1 MLRWRQKEVK
11 TILVSVQVTHLI
23 HHYYA
28 EVKNRVHVSRGIND
42 PSSSWERSRT
52 CVFEDC
58 RVGTQ
63 LVDHESDMLIFR
75 GMSRERCFSVQVSH
89 HFYWDSCLCVF
100 FISSLLIIGTE
111 WRRRRRRKTNKQ
123 RNKQNTLI
131 FPFFLSEYAVAILW
145 GSILET
151 EEEENTKRTNNK
163 YTLKSYVKNLYEKRY
178 ICMQQ
183 EEKQNTHAHT
193 RVYCWSKK
201 SVVGWLAVLA
211 ESFIVVW
218 SSVVLPGFFITVTRP
233 PNSSNRKGVVLLLA
247 QMSWRE
253 SQRGH
258 HFQGLN

>member
-1 MLRWRQKEVK
+1 MLRWRQN
-11 TILVSVQVTHLI
+11 HLI
-23 HHYYA
+23 YHCWQQM
-28 EVKNRVHVSRGIND
+28 KNRVHVCRGISY
-42 PSSSWERSRT
+42 PSSSWKRSRT
-52 CVFEDC
+52 CAFEDC
-58 RVGTQ
+58 RVDTQ
-63 LVDHESDMLIFR
+63 LVDHESAFLRFR
-75 GMSRERCFSVQVSH
+75 GMSHELCYSVQFSH
-89 HFYWDSCLCVF
+89 HFHWDPCLCVF

-111 WRRRRRRKTNKQ
+111 WRRRRKTNKQ
-123 RNKQNTLI
+123 WNEQNTI
-131 FPFFLSEYAVAILW
+131 FFSEYAVAILW
-145 GSILET
+145 GSIVET

-183 EEKQNTHAHT
+183 EEKQNTHART

-258 HFQGLN
+258 EFQGLN